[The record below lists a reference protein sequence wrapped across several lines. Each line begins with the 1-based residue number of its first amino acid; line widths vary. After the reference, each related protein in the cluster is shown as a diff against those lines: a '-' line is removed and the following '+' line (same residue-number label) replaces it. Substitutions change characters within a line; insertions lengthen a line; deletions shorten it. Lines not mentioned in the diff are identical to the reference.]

1 MSVIERLESKLGF
14 TAAECELADYI
25 IAHADEIVH
34 MGIADLASAAYK
46 SNATIIRVCRKIG
59 TDGWRDFR
67 IELASDLEKRR
78 QAIPDA
84 DPNMPFQG
92 KSSTA
97 TIMSSVLR
105 LENAALADCYASV
118 SPEAIGRLARA
129 IYGARRVIY
138 YALGDSYA
146 TTYAFGAYMSKIGV
160 EVVAADQYRFRQ
172 EAAFHATSEDLALIV
187 TYSGRYLNRLER
199 QITRLRTQKC
209 KIAIITSDSRALG
222 TPSVFDYPV
231 IVPSRENR
239 YGKVA
244 TFYSQTCIRYVF
256 NCVYSVAFSQN
267 YENNLHDKN
276 LIEEM
281 DIDMMGDSHRRR

>member
-1 MSVIERLESKLGF
+1 MSVIERLESKQGF
-14 TAAECELADYI
+14 TVAECELADYI
-25 IAHADEIVH
+25 IAHADDIAH

-46 SNATIIRVCRKIG
+46 SNATIIRVCRKTG
-59 TDGWRDFR
+59 VEGWRDFR
-67 IELASDLEKRR
+67 IELAADLEKRR
-78 QAIPDA
+78 RAIPDA
-84 DPNMPFQG
+84 DPNMPFEG

-118 SPEAIGRLARA
+118 SPEAVGRLARA
-129 IYGARRVIY
+129 MCGARRIIF

-146 TTYAFGAYMSKIGV
+146 TTYAFGAYMSKIGI

-172 EAAFHATSEDLALIV
+172 EAAFHATPKDLALIV

-199 QITRLRTQKC
+199 QIARLHTQKC
-209 KIAIITSDSRALG
+209 KIAIITSDSRVLSAV
-222 TPSVFDYPV
+222 PAFDYPV
-231 IVPSRENR
+231 LVPSRENR

-244 TFYSQTCIRYVF
+244 TFYSQTCIRYVL
-256 NCVYSVAFSQN
+256 NCAYSVAFSQN
-267 YENNLHDKN
+267 YDNNLNYKN

-281 DIDMMGDSHRRR
+281 DIDMLGGSCHI